1 MANFSKLCH
10 KELPFHGSSSYEI
23 IKLFQTEKD
32 LLFERLANNNFSK
45 NMLKHVNGF
54 SKDNYTCG
62 YFQEKSIQNL
72 LKKHLP
78 NCLKIIHQN
87 VVSFNKNGTHFA
99 FYLKYLNI
107 NFDIICLT
115 EIGRTNLGIIDK
127 EFPDHHIFIDH
138 TTTAKGGVALL
149 LRKNKFDNITELD
162 PIKLSCNC
170 SKCLIENKWLSFR
183 VNKQDFILGG
193 IYRHPNG
200 DIGHFTEALND
211 TIKKIKDKTIAITL
225 GDINI
230 NLNNEGNENTT
241 NYLNNYFE
249 KSFIPCI
256 TVPTRITDHSA
267 TTIDHIFLKVPPK
280 LIQSKCS
287 SGNIITDLSD
297 HLPNFTFLDLKIP
310 TIKNRPYIRLF
321 TETNK
326 QLFADNLSEE
336 SPLIND
342 NELTEPNIAYD
353 IFSNNYYNLFNKYFP
368 FVRMSKKSMKDK
380 PHITSAIKVSIR
392 HKDRLFTKFKE
403 NETKI
408 NYNIYSRYK
417 NKLNVAIRKA
427 EKLYYKKIISS
438 HKNSTTQ
445 LWKTFG
451 KILNKNKVKHSNISS
466 LLINDNKVTDPQ
478 AITDYF
484 NNFFCNIGER
494 LANNFSNQ
502 NNHDYKKFL
511 KEPASQSIFLYDTD
525 MTEIEN
531 TVRNLKNSNSTGHDE
546 FSLKFVKLSLPILAP
561 ALVKIFN
568 LSINSGTYPD
578 KLKIAK
584 VIPIFK
590 KGATTSVNNYRPIS
604 ILSTINKIFEKIL
617 YSRLINYIDKFQLL
631 YKYQY
636 GFRKKH
642 STDHALIELVDQI
655 RFSIDNNQMT
665 CGIFV
670 DLSKAF
676 DTVNHEILLG
686 KLEHY
691 GIRGIALELFKSY
704 LSERKQYVQIKNC
717 KSQTRSIS
725 CGVPQGSVL
734 GPLLFLIFINDLPNC
749 SLIGFFRI
757 FADDTNV
764 FFHVNNIDELISFGK
779 IIMTALNSWFTAN
792 KMTLNTEKSTFTIFK
807 SSRKNIPDLPD
818 KIEFLDHEIKRTP
831 NIKFLGITLD
841 ENLSWNDH
849 IDDVCNKLKSFFHIF
864 YNIRDYLSKK
874 EIQSIYYA
882 LVYSRIKYGINV
894 YGQVGPTKIE
904 KIQILQNKL
913 LKVLSEKNYRY
924 PTEKLHKELELLLVE
939 DLAKQE
945 LLTFVHNYFS
955 NNLPPVFDNYFD
967 SFDHQYNTRNGSN
980 TIRLKTHATQ
990 MAASSVLV
998 KSAKLWN
1005 NLDVD
1010 CKSITT
1016 RKDFR
1021 AKIKADTI
1029 NLYSDA

>member
-1 MANFSKLCH
+1 M
-10 KELPFHGSSSYEI
+10 
-23 IKLFQTEKD
+23 
-32 LLFERLANNNFSK
+32 
-45 NMLKHVNGF
+45 
-54 SKDNYTCG
+54 
-62 YFQEKSIQNL
+62 
-72 LKKHLP
+72 
-78 NCLKIIHQN
+78 
-87 VVSFNKNGTHFA
+87 
-99 FYLKYLNI
+99 
-107 NFDIICLT
+107 
-115 EIGRTNLGIIDK
+115 
-127 EFPDHHIFIDH
+127 
-138 TTTAKGGVALL
+138 
-149 LRKNKFDNITELD
+149 
-162 PIKLSCNC
+162 
-170 SKCLIENKWLSFR
+170 
-183 VNKQDFILGG
+183 
-193 IYRHPNG
+193 
-200 DIGHFTEALND
+200 
-211 TIKKIKDKTIAITL
+211 
-225 GDINI
+225 
-230 NLNNEGNENTT
+230 
-241 NYLNNYFE
+241 
-249 KSFIPCI
+249 
-256 TVPTRITDHSA
+256 
-267 TTIDHIFLKVPPK
+267 
-280 LIQSKCS
+280 
-287 SGNIITDLSD
+287 
-297 HLPNFTFLDLKIP
+297 FLDLKIP
-310 TIKNRPYIRLF
+310 AIKNRPYIRLF
-321 TETNK
+321 TENKK
-326 QLFADNLSEE
+326 QLFAENLPEE
-336 SPLIND
+336 APLIYD
-342 NELTEPNIAYD
+342 SDLTEPNRTYD
-353 IFSNNYYNLFNKYFP
+353 IFSDNYYKLLDKYFP
-368 FVRMSKKSMKDK
+368 FVRMSKKSVNNK
-380 PHITSAIKVSIR
+380 PHITSCIKVSIR
-392 HKDRLFTKFKE
+392 HKENLFKKYKE
-403 NETKI
+403 NKTEI

-417 NKLNVAIRKA
+417 NKLNVTINKA
-427 EKLYYKKIISS
+427 EKLYYKKIITS

-451 KILNKNKVKHSNISS
+451 KILNKNKVKHTDISS
-466 LLINDNKVTDPQ
+466 LQINDNKVTEPQ

-511 KEPASQSIFLYDTD
+511 NNPASQSIFLHNTD
-525 MTEIEN
+525 MTEIIN

-546 FSLKFVKLSLPILAP
+546 FSLKFIKLSLPILAP

-568 LSINSGTYPD
+568 LSINSGIYPD

-590 KGATTSVNNYRPIS
+590 KGAATSVNNYRPIS

-642 STDHALIELVDQI
+642 STDHALIELIDQI

-704 LSERKQYVQIKNC
+704 LSDRKQYVQIKNC

-749 SLIGFFRI
+749 SRIGFFRI

-764 FFHVNNIDELISFGK
+764 FFHINNIDELISLGK
-779 IIMTALNSWFTAN
+779 LIMIALNSWFTAN
-792 KMTLNTEKSTFTIFK
+792 KMTLNTDKSTFTIFK
-807 SSRKNIPDLPD
+807 SSRKDIPNLPD
-818 KIEFLDHEIKRTP
+818 KIEFLDSEIKRTP
-831 NIKFLGITLD
+831 YIKFLGLTLD
-841 ENLSWNDH
+841 ENLSWNHH

-864 YNIRDYLSKK
+864 YNIRDYLTKK

-882 LVYSRIKYGINV
+882 LVYSRIIYGINV
-894 YGQVGPTKIE
+894 YGQAGPTKME
-904 KIQILQNKL
+904 KIQVLQNKL
-913 LKVLSEKNYRY
+913 LKVLSEKKYRY
-924 PTEKLHKELELLLVE
+924 PTEKLHKEFELLLVE

-955 NNLPPVFDNYFD
+955 NNLPPVFENYFD
-967 SFDHQYNTRNGSN
+967 SFDHQYNTRNGPN

-1016 RKDFR
+1016 RKNFR
-1021 AKIKADTI
+1021 SKINADTI
-1029 NLYSDA
+1029 DTYSDV